1 MYWSANPTYTAAGIA
16 SAAFMSSNT
25 SGDLYAK
32 RSVAVPNTTGYLQL
46 NSAALSIG
54 NYSNSPV
61 ASIPEFKHPD
71 PISGSGKRK
80 HSDPP
85 WRLEMLSWA
94 AAPMVDGVQH

>member
-1 MYWSANPTYTAAGIA
+1 ME
-16 SAAFMSSNT
+16 
-25 SGDLYAK
+25 YA
-32 RSVAVPNTTGYLQL
+32 
-46 NSAALSIG
+46 
-54 NYSNSPV
+54 YSNSPV